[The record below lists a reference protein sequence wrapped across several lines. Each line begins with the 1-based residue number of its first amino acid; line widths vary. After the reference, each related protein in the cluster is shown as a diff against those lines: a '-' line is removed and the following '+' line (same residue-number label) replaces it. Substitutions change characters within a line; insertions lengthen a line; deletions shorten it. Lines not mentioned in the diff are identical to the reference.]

1 MSASPNQISAASP
14 NAPRLFN
21 ASCLALIVTAMSF
34 AIRGA
39 AMGSWTEEF
48 GLSNEQ
54 VGWINGTAF
63 WGFTLAMVFGGPLC
77 DAIGMRRIVGLAT
90 VGHLAGILLT
100 IFAWDYWSLFGG
112 TLLFGIANGSV
123 EAACNPLI
131 AALYPNNK
139 TTKLNQFHVWFPGG
153 IVIGGLVGYLM
164 GKIGLGWQAQF
175 ATMLLPLAAYA
186 ILFVGQS
193 MPKTERVEMGVS
205 TGDMFAAC
213 LHPIFILMVFCMLLT
228 AATELG
234 PNQWIPNI
242 LENAGVSG
250 LLVLVWITGLMAV
263 GRQFAG
269 PFVHRLQP
277 LGMLLGSAILSAA
290 GLFLMSQ
297 TEGPMLFASATVF
310 AFGVCFFWPT
320 MLGYTNERF
329 PKTGALGLAIM
340 GGAGMLSASYVLPLI
355 GRWYDDGIAAR
366 IPEGVNV
373 EALQAAGAGSEEAGQ
388 WASIQAEAGLEAF
401 GQVAYL
407 PIGLA
412 VIFLVLFLFTPRKAS
427 HTD

>member
-1 MSASPNQISAASP
+1 MSTSP
-14 NAPRLFN
+14 NASRLFN

-48 GLSNEQ
+48 GLTNEQ

-77 DAIGMRRIVGLAT
+77 DAIGMRRIVGLAF

-131 AALYPNNK
+131 AALYPDNK

-164 GKIGLGWQAQF
+164 GKLGLGWQAQF

-186 ILFVGQS
+186 VLFVGQS

-213 LHPIFILMVFCMLLT
+213 LHPVFLLLVVCMLLT

-297 TEGPMLFASATVF
+297 TSGPMLFASATVF

-340 GGAGMLSASYVLPLI
+340 GGAGMLSASYVLPVI

-366 IPEGVNV
+366 IPEGVTA
-373 EALQAAGAGSEEAGQ
+373 EALQGAEAGSESALQ

-407 PIGLA
+407 PVGLA
-412 VIFLVLFLFTPRKAS
+412 VIFFALFIFSPKKAMPN
-427 HTD
+427 H

>member
-1 MSASPNQISAASP
+1 MSTSP
-14 NAPRLFN
+14 NASRLFN

-39 AMGSWTEEF
+39 AMSSWTEEF
-48 GLSNEQ
+48 GLTNEQ

-77 DAIGMRRIVGLAT
+77 DAIGMRRIVGLAF

-131 AALYPNNK
+131 ASLYPNNK

-164 GKIGLGWQAQF
+164 GKLGLGWQAQF

-186 ILFVGQS
+186 VLFVGQS

-213 LHPIFILMVFCMLLT
+213 LHPVFLLLVVCMLLT

-297 TEGPMLFASATVF
+297 TSGPMLFASATVF

-340 GGAGMLSASYVLPLI
+340 GGAGMLSASYVLPVI

-366 IPEGVNV
+366 IPEGVTA
-373 EALQAAGAGSEEAGQ
+373 EALQKAEAGSEGALQ

-412 VIFLVLFLFTPRKAS
+412 VIFLALFIFSPKKATPN
-427 HTD
+427 H